1 MFSLHLPNTVLAW
14 SLFKLCKPEIYILIT
29 SLILYQHNALTKIEI
44 IYYTPKDI
52 CLSCT
57 IRRQI
62 AVDGDHVHRPKQFI
76 VYRISSNRSRV
87 SNTSRVSNR
96 SRGSKGEYI
105 ELITHHPVATVVHC
119 VIRAYCMI
127 SRTAVYGVQRKSE
140 VLIEAGS
147 LIEAGGSDTIVL
159 IEAGGFY

>member
-1 MFSLHLPNTVLAW
+1 MIFDFKTKFSSHFYSAQDAIISYNNNKCSSIIMPHFLPNTVLAW

-62 AVDGDHVHRPKQFI
+62 AVDGDHVHRPKPYF
-76 VYRISSNRSRV
+76 
-87 SNTSRVSNR
+87 
-96 SRGSKGEYI
+96 
-105 ELITHHPVATVVHC
+105 L
-119 VIRAYCMI
+119 
-127 SRTAVYGVQRKSE
+127 
-140 VLIEAGS
+140 
-147 LIEAGGSDTIVL
+147 
-159 IEAGGFY
+159 